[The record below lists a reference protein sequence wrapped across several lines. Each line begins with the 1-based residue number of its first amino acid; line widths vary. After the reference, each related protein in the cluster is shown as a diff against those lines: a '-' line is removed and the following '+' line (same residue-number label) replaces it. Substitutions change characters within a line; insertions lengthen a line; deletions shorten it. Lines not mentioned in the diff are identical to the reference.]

1 MTELENKLF
10 KIRKSLGLTQEEL
23 SKKVGHNSRQYISDI
38 EQGKTKPSFEFIMKL
53 KEMYYNKKRV
63 ELDLDALFDENISSS
78 QISSYTKVH
87 DSIYDLVPY
96 YDEIQP
102 AEYIEKDLESNID
115 VVDTSIAIN
124 IFLGSSLF
132 ADVITSLTNTINY
145 LKIINYYKEKLQN
158 TPHSKQEPISR
169 KIKKYK
175 NQFNKNK
182 RYLYANL
189 IMQAEGILQESKKPA
204 ND

>member
-1 MTELENKLF
+1 MQNTSNFNNFNNLN
-10 KIRKSLGLTQEEL
+10 ITQEEL

-38 EQGKTKPSFEFIMKL
+38 EQGKTKPSFEFTMKL

-102 AEYIEKDLESNID
+102 AEYIEKNLESNID

-145 LKIINYYKEKLQN
+145 LKIINRFFYVIN
-158 TPHSKQEPISR
+158 
-169 KIKKYK
+169 
-175 NQFNKNK
+175 
-182 RYLYANL
+182 
-189 IMQAEGILQESKKPA
+189 
-204 ND
+204 